1 MQMKKYTRY
10 HVDFSSKWT
19 ATFGILMGLAFFLR
33 IVYYFGLRSLRDVGI
48 IELLTSALIG
58 ICLCGGAVFFLNVLR
73 RNAPGLYGMMGAV
86 QCLLVFIVVCT
97 TGNVGRIILAFVWY
111 ALTAVILLITV
122 GGYLPGRLLAA
133 VMFFAPV
140 FVRFF
145 FFDLGKIGI
154 IRWVQELA
162 VLCTLTALGCFA
174 MGLKSALNKKE

>member
-1 MQMKKYTRY
+1 MQMKKYTRF
-10 HVDFSSKWT
+10 HVGFKSKWT
-19 ATFGILMGLAFFLR
+19 AAFGVFMGIAFFLR
-33 IVYYFGLRSLRDVGI
+33 IVYYFGLMSLRDVGI

-58 ICLCGGAVFFLNVLR
+58 ILLCGGAVVFVSVLK

-111 ALTAVILLITV
+111 ALTALILVLTV
-122 GGYLPGRLLAA
+122 GGYLPGRLLSG
-133 VMFFAPV
+133 VMFFVPV

-145 FFDLGKIGI
+145 FFDLGHIGI

-162 VLCTLTALGCFA
+162 VLCTLTAMGCFV
-174 MGLKSALNKKE
+174 MGLKAETPKKG